1 MGAKS
6 REARAIFHR
15 LAGQGWVCASANYR
29 LREAGRFPNSLIDA
43 KKAIAWVR
51 RHAPDYDADPT
62 VLVVAGSSAGA
73 HLASMAALTP
83 NDPAFSLGLR
93 TRTPPSAPPSA
104 STAITATAIS
114 TGRWPRRRWRTRTPT
129 RPRSS
134 LRTAPTTPPRLSRPP
149 QTSPNNCEA
158 SPPARSFMRSCPAR
172 GTSLTCFARC
182 GWNGSSTGS
191 RSLPPGSVT
200 VVERLGPAGQLIPF
214 AEVEHRL
221 CRQPPTLHSPSV
233 DQRRFP
239 CHENRGIRAARLWPT
254 VAAAPV
260 DDPPER
266 QRRRGGCVG
275 DKPSFCPEPAF
286 PVEQER
292 HGHRRRCPRHGQ
304 AWV

>member
-43 KKAIAWVR
+43 KKAIAWAR

-62 VLVVAGSSAGA
+62 VLVVAGSSAECTWPQWPRL
-73 HLASMAALTP
+73 HPTTP
-83 NDPAFSLGLR
+83 HFSLGLR

-158 SPPARSFMRSCPAR
+158 SPPARSSMRSCPAR

-182 GWNGSSTGS
+182 GWNRSSTGS
-191 RSLPPGSVT
+191 RSLPAGSVT
-200 VVERLGPAGQLIPF
+200 VVERLGQAGQLIPF

-221 CRQPPTLHSPSV
+221 CRQPPTLRSPERRSAPLPLSRKSRDLSGSV
-233 DQRRFP
+233 VADPCCSGRRP
-239 CHENRGIRAARLWPT
+239 AR
-254 VAAAPV
+254 AAAPTRWLRG
-260 DDPPER
+260 R
-266 QRRRGGCVG
+266 QTVIL
-275 DKPSFCPEPAF
+275 SEPAF

-292 HGHRRRCPRHGQ
+292 HGPDAGARGLPRLG
-304 AWV
+304 